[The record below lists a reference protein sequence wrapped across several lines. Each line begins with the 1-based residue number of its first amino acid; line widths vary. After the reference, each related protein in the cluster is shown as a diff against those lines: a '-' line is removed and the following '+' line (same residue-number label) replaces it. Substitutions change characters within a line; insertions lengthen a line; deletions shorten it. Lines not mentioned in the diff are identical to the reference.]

1 MGRDVCET
9 SVLSKGYSHQ
19 EIVNHFVGVVS
30 REYTE
35 KVKVPSAPSAQRKV
49 GNAKEPCG
57 RRTVFGQS
65 TMEEKGSM
73 LHVVHF
79 VQTTGVRSRRERKSA
94 R

>member
-9 SVLSKGYSHQ
+9 SVLYKGYSHQ

-35 KVKVPSAPSAQRKV
+35 KIKVPSAPSAQRKV

-57 RRTVFGQS
+57 TIDNGR
-65 TMEEKGSM
+65 KNSM

-79 VQTTGVRSRRERKSA
+79 VQTIGIRSRRERKSV